1 MRIRSIFLYPLGT
14 RRFAIPSH
22 VNSSASPHVVTDM
35 GSVPTGRVEV
45 YVYRNGSIRRTK
57 MVWILRIKYFLIF
70 PYIGCL
76 KGTKMARRILSE
88 YPCILGIRRSSRVRM
103 KKRINRSGLCV
114 STFFEPTK
122 YSDEEI
128 TEKSKFL
135 RVVQGLL

>member
-14 RRFAIPSH
+14 RRFAIPSY
-22 VNSSASPHVVTDM
+22 VNSSASPHVGTDM
-35 GSVPTGRVEV
+35 GAVPTGRVEV

-57 MVWILRIKYFLIF
+57 MVWILRIKSFFIF

-88 YPCILGIRRSSRVRM
+88 YPCMDIRRSSRVRM

-114 STFFEPTK
+114 STFFDPTK

-128 TEKSKFL
+128 TEKSKL
-135 RVVQGLL
+135 LCVAQGLL